1 MRILLLLILIPSL
14 SFADVLYSTPNG
26 FQLKIER
33 EVQVNRKQ
41 AYQQFLMVNQWWHP
55 DHTWFGDASGLTIT
69 PAIGNCFC
77 ERDGDKQALHMSISY
92 VDPNN
97 EIRMVGGLGPLQM
110 LGVTGGMSWK
120 FEAINDTRSKI
131 TFHYQVTGFM
141 NGGLDKLA
149 PIVDNVQTIQID
161 RLANLLNTGQV
172 ETSDVTKK

>member
-1 MRILLLLILIPSL
+1 MRILSLLLLLPSL
-14 SFADVLYSTPNG
+14 SFADVLYNAPNG

-33 EVQVNRKQ
+33 EVQVTQEQ

-55 DHTWFGDASGLTIT
+55 DHTWFGDASALTII

-77 ERDGDKQALHMSISY
+77 ERSGDKQALHMNISY

-110 LGVTGGMSWK
+110 LGITGGMSWK
-120 FEAINDTRSKI
+120 FEAINDTSSKI

-141 NGGLDKLA
+141 NGGLDKLS
-149 PIVDNVQTIQID
+149 PVVDSVQTIQMD
-161 RLANLLNTGQV
+161 RLANLLNTGHV
-172 ETSDVTKK
+172 EAPGATKN